1 MNRYIFHQIFPNEFY
16 TGSGEQVF
24 NVVFENINF
33 NQQDISYFES
43 SLYSD
48 IFDSYELDIQYSGVL
63 NDSTLIF
70 STWIWNSHVP
80 GYYNGW
86 MINFDDYNSG
96 ASFFIDNYVDLN
108 IQDYNYPGITILPQE
123 PQILSISQN
132 EVVQGQNI
140 SPYLTTININHINS
154 ANDYSYSEIKMTL
167 NDSNLIYNIDCTLE
181 YVVTVTNIN
190 TYILILML
198 PIDAL

>member
-1 MNRYIFHQIFPNEFY
+1 
-16 TGSGEQVF
+16 
-24 NVVFENINF
+24 
-33 NQQDISYFES
+33 
-43 SLYSD
+43 
-48 IFDSYELDIQYSGVL
+48 
-63 NDSTLIF
+63 
-70 STWIWNSHVP
+70 
-80 GYYNGW
+80 

-96 ASFFIDNYVDLN
+96 ASFSIDNYMDLN

-140 SPYLTTININHINS
+140 SPYLTTININHIDS

-181 YVVTVTNIN
+181 YDGN
-190 TYILILML
+190 TDEYQYLYLQLNYLHPQSEFLILL
-198 PIDAL
+198 YLQ